1 MTEAMTLGTGHL
13 NVGSEPDGWY
23 LYAILD
29 DEAALPDWWR
39 AAAERAP
46 GLVGVAAHGL
56 RAAVAPPPAAFNAL
70 ARVIEAMTAALHVEA
85 PGDRPDA
92 QPVPLEHAAR
102 SHEEIVELL
111 SKCGPILPVRLG
123 TVLRSLDDVEQ
134 LLVRC
139 EKDLHEQ
146 LNAIGDRREWSLKVW
161 MAATEAERMALVEAP
176 QTASRIREE
185 GPGHSYLAARRQGRL
200 AADALQ
206 KVCDRIGQVVAA
218 ELAGAVE
225 GFARTGAMGPI
236 RAVGT
241 GARDEP
247 KREIQIVD
255 GTYLVGP
262 EEEAVFFSRLE
273 DAMVPFPGL
282 HADCS
287 GPWPPYSFVR
297 LRPEP
302 VEETR

>member
-1 MTEAMTLGTGHL
+1 MEPEGVDGGDRGRTHGAGRGAP
-13 NVGSEPDGWY
+13 NSEPN
-23 LYAILD
+23 
-29 DEAALPDWWR
+29 PRRRTR
-39 AAAERAP
+39 A
-46 GLVGVAAHGL
+46 
-56 RAAVAPPPAAFNAL
+56 
-70 ARVIEAMTAALHVEA
+70 
-85 PGDRPDA
+85 
-92 QPVPLEHAAR
+92 
-102 SHEEIVELL
+102 LL
-111 SKCGPILPVRLG
+111 S
-123 TVLRSLDDVEQ
+123 
-134 LLVRC
+134 
-139 EKDLHEQ
+139 
-146 LNAIGDRREWSLKVW
+146 RR
-161 MAATEAERMALVEAP
+161 AT
-176 QTASRIREE
+176 T
-185 GPGHSYLAARRQGRL
+185 GRL